1 MREMLSVILGIIY
14 ANASYFII
22 IIWYTFGNLVFP
34 HSKDEINLYIEAAN
48 QNTWKHLGCKST
60 KKVDLQVRFNLTYL
74 ELFLS
79 RT

>member
-48 QNTWKHLGCKST
+48 QNT
-60 KKVDLQVRFNLTYL
+60 
-74 ELFLS
+74 
-79 RT
+79 